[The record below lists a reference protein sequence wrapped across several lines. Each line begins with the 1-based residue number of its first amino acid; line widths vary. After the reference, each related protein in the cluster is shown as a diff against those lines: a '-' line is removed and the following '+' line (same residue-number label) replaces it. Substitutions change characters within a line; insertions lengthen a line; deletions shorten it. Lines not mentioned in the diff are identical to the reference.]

1 VTREA
6 AKPTLFGLIV
16 FPIMTN
22 ENDMPAPPK
31 HWTILI
37 FMVVDEDALA
47 PYALIDLRD
56 IRRLG
61 VVTGFNVVTEVRWHN
76 ADPERYELRD
86 GELELLDT
94 PRIGMG
100 VGRILV
106 LREFLLDALRDHP
119 ADHYVLMLWGHA
131 YGFGY
136 GRPDFDRVAFQDLA
150 RVFDEFNQQRGGAKL
165 DILACNSCRIGKV
178 ETVYELHDVV
188 KYMVSSQVGV
198 PFDGWPLRAV
208 LGELTKNPALSPA
221 QFASAM
227 VTAYCDWYRQRTVTM
242 SMLDLEESGKTLMLM
257 ESLGRALFAQLETPG
272 EELQRVH
279 EAFVRAANNEEE
291 TEPVVD
297 LHETCLH
304 LMQLS
309 QSPAIKAA
317 AAALLEALRTTAFI
331 AKHDGT
337 GPGSERLHGIGLFV
351 PHVALDVGSQI
362 YEKLGLGQA
371 RMWADAVQRLQAAN
385 KHQSVL
391 ASIADLEA
399 ETWRQAG
406 VEPPASR

>member
-1 VTREA
+1 
-6 AKPTLFGLIV
+6 
-16 FPIMTN
+16 
-22 ENDMPAPPK
+22 MPSGTQAPK

-100 VGRILV
+100 AGRIPA

-150 RVFDEFNQQRGGAKL
+150 RVFDEFNQQRGGPKL

-208 LGELTKNPALSPA
+208 LGELTKNAALSPA

-242 SMLDLEESGKTLMLM
+242 SMLDLEESGNTLMLM
-257 ESLGRALFAQLETPG
+257 ESLGRALFAELENPG
-272 EELQRVH
+272 EELQRIH

-297 LHETCLH
+297 LYEACAQLV
-304 LMQLS
+304 QLS

-317 AAALLEALRTTAFI
+317 AAALLDALRTPAFI

-337 GPGSERLHGIGLFV
+337 GPGSDRLHGIGLFV
-351 PHVALDVGSQI
+351 PHVGLDVGSQI
-362 YEKLGLGQA
+362 YTKLGLGQA

-391 ASIADLEA
+391 ASIAALEE

-406 VEPPASR
+406 VQPPASK